1 MQKGLSERELASRAA
16 LSSQERAC
24 RHRKIR
30 PARAR
35 CHRPL
40 RLVCYLRKSTCALRR
55 AGACPPG
62 LRSVHSAA
70 RKRVDPRG
78 RPARSRTSSSDSIE
92 QHPLLGTGCTAG
104 RRSPVERSEINCVSL
119 GGSCP
124 AQPRPP
130 TRSAAL
136 TGDDGL
142 VLHGVDHRRL
152 RLLRGVHGRPASP
165 ARSPAPHGHPRPRG
179 AR

>member
-1 MQKGLSERELASRAA
+1 MPPATLACLLLEEEHLRPAESRA
-16 LSSQERAC
+16 LPTGLESVRSS
-24 RHRKIR
+24 
-30 PARAR
+30 
-35 CHRPL
+35 
-40 RLVCYLRKSTCALRR
+40 
-55 AGACPPG
+55 
-62 LRSVHSAA
+62 A
-70 RKRVDPRG
+70 RKRADPRG
-78 RPARSRTSSSDSIE
+78 KPARSRTSSSDSTE
-92 QHPLLGTGCTAG
+92 RAGPDRPGQHPLLGTGCIAG

-142 VLHGVDHRRL
+142 VLHGVDHRWL

-165 ARSPAPHGHPRPRG
+165 ARPPAPHGHPRPRG